1 MRILLIE
8 DDLKLIKYIK
18 KYLTAY
24 DYEVF
29 TVEDFDRILD
39 TVDQIEPKLIIL
51 DINLP
56 SFDGFY
62 YLKRIRKSHTMPI
75 IILSARSEEGEQ
87 IRGMELGADD
97 YVTKPFS
104 VGILLAKINA
114 ILRRTKHISDDE
126 NKIEDG
132 KLILLEDSLKLQYEN
147 QTVELSKNE
156 YKIIKLLLQNS
167 GKLVSRDDLFDALTD
182 YNKFVAEN
190 TLNVNISRIKNKL
203 KELGLEH
210 VITTKRG
217 LGYVLHSTDY

>member
-1 MRILLIE
+1 MKILLIE

-18 KYLTAY
+18 KYLTVY

-29 TVEDFDRILD
+29 IVEDFECIVETVDRI
-39 TVDQIEPKLIIL
+39 EPQLIIL

-56 SFDGFY
+56 TLDGFY
-62 YLKRIRKSHTMPI
+62 FLKRIRKNHTMPI
-75 IILSARSEEGEQ
+75 IILSARNEEGEQ

-97 YVTKPFS
+97 YITKPFS

-114 ILRRTKHISDDE
+114 ALRRATQYSEE

-132 KLILLEDSLKLQYEN
+132 KLVLLEDSLKLQYEHK
-147 QTVELSKNE
+147 TVELSKNE
-156 YKIIKLLLQNS
+156 YKIIKLLMQNS
-167 GKLVSRDDLFDALTD
+167 GKLVSRDDLFDVLTD
-182 YNKFVAEN
+182 YNRFVAEN
-190 TLNVNISRIKNKL
+190 TLNVNISRIKSKL

-217 LGYVLHSTDY
+217 LGYVLHSIDN

>member
-1 MRILLIE
+1 MKILLIE
-8 DDLKLIKYIK
+8 DDLKLIKYIT

-29 TVEDFDRILD
+29 AIEDFNGILE
-39 TVDQIEPKLIIL
+39 TIDQIEPKLIIL

-56 SFDGFY
+56 LFDGFY
-62 YLKRIRKSHTMPI
+62 YLKRIRKSHMMPI
-75 IILSARSEEGEQ
+75 IILSARSEEAEQ

-114 ILRRTKHISDDE
+114 ALRRTMQFSNEH
-126 NKIEDG
+126 KIEDG
-132 KLILLEDSLKLQYEN
+132 KLVLLEDSLKLQYEN

-156 YKIIKLLLQNS
+156 FKIIKLLLQNS
-167 GKLVSRDDLFDALTD
+167 GKLVSRDDLFDVLTD
-182 YNKFVAEN
+182 YNTFVAEN
-190 TLNVNISRIKNKL
+190 TLNVNMSRIKNKL

-217 LGYVLHSTDY
+217 LGYVLHPTDY

>member
-114 ILRRTKHISDDE
+114 ILGEQSIFRMMKTK
-126 NKIEDG
+126 
-132 KLILLEDSLKLQYEN
+132 
-147 QTVELSKNE
+147 
-156 YKIIKLLLQNS
+156 
-167 GKLVSRDDLFDALTD
+167 
-182 YNKFVAEN
+182 
-190 TLNVNISRIKNKL
+190 
-203 KELGLEH
+203 
-210 VITTKRG
+210 
-217 LGYVLHSTDY
+217 

>member
-1 MRILLIE
+1 MKILLIE
-8 DDLKLIKYIK
+8 DDLKMIKYIK
-18 KYLTAY
+18 IYLSAY

-29 TVEDFDRILD
+29 TVDDFDRILD
-39 TVDQIEPKLIIL
+39 TVDQIEPELIIL

-62 YLKRIRKSHTMPI
+62 YLKQIRKKHTMPI

-114 ILRRTKHISDDE
+114 VLRRIKQFPDE
-126 NKIEDG
+126 NKIENG
-132 KLILLEDSLKLQYEN
+132 KLVLLEDSLKLQYEN

-156 YKIIKLLLQNS
+156 YKIIKLLMQNS
-167 GKLVSRDDLFDALTD
+167 GKLVSRDDLFDVLTD
-182 YNKFVAEN
+182 YNTFVAEN

-210 VITTKRG
+210 AITTKRG
-217 LGYVLHSTDY
+217 LGYVLHATDY

>member
-1 MRILLIE
+1 MKILLIE

-18 KYLTAY
+18 KYLTVY

-29 TVEDFDRILD
+29 IVEDFECIVETVDRI
-39 TVDQIEPKLIIL
+39 EPQLIIL

-56 SFDGFY
+56 TLDGFY
-62 YLKRIRKSHTMPI
+62 FLKRIRKNHTMPI

-97 YVTKPFS
+97 YITKPFS

-114 ILRRTKHISDDE
+114 VLRRAMQYSEE

-132 KLILLEDSLKLQYEN
+132 KLVLLEDSLKLQYEHK
-147 QTVELSKNE
+147 TVELSKNE
-156 YKIIKLLLQNS
+156 YKIIKLLIQNS
-167 GKLVSRDDLFDALTD
+167 GKLVSRDELFDVLTD
-182 YNKFVAEN
+182 YNRFVAEN
-190 TLNVNISRIKNKL
+190 TLNVNISRIKSKL
-203 KELGLEH
+203 KELGLNH

-217 LGYVLHSTDY
+217 LGYVFYPIDN

>member
-1 MRILLIE
+1 MKILLIE

-18 KYLTAY
+18 KYLTVY

-29 TVEDFDRILD
+29 IVEDFECIVETVDRI
-39 TVDQIEPKLIIL
+39 EPQLIIL

-56 SFDGFY
+56 TLDGFY
-62 YLKRIRKSHTMPI
+62 FLKRIRKNHTMPI

-97 YVTKPFS
+97 YITKPFS

-114 ILRRTKHISDDE
+114 VLRRAMQYSEE

-132 KLILLEDSLKLQYEN
+132 KLVLLEDSLKLQYEHK
-147 QTVELSKNE
+147 TVELSKSE
-156 YKIIKLLLQNS
+156 YKIIKLLMQNS
-167 GKLVSRDDLFDALTD
+167 GKLVSRDELFDVLTD
-182 YNKFVAEN
+182 YNRFVAEN
-190 TLNVNISRIKNKL
+190 TLNVNISRIKSKL
-203 KELGLEH
+203 KELGLNH

-217 LGYVLHSTDY
+217 LGYVFYPIDN

>member
-1 MRILLIE
+1 M
-8 DDLKLIKYIK
+8 
-18 KYLTAY
+18 
-24 DYEVF
+24 
-29 TVEDFDRILD
+29 
-39 TVDQIEPKLIIL
+39 
-51 DINLP
+51 
-56 SFDGFY
+56 
-62 YLKRIRKSHTMPI
+62 
-75 IILSARSEEGEQ
+75 
-87 IRGMELGADD
+87 
-97 YVTKPFS
+97 
-104 VGILLAKINA
+104 
-114 ILRRTKHISDDE
+114 
-126 NKIEDG
+126 
-132 KLILLEDSLKLQYEN
+132 LEDSLKLQYEN

>member
-1 MRILLIE
+1 MKILLIE

-24 DYEVF
+24 DYEIF
-29 TVEDFDRILD
+29 TVDDFDRILD

-62 YLKRIRKSHTMPI
+62 YLKRIRKNHAMPI

-114 ILRRTKHISDDE
+114 VLRRIKQFPDE
-126 NKIEDG
+126 NKIEVG
-132 KLILLEDSLKLQYEN
+132 KLVLLEDSLKLKYEN
-147 QTVELSKNE
+147 QTIELSKNE
-156 YKIIKLLLQNS
+156 YKIIKLLMQNS
-167 GKLVSRDDLFDALTD
+167 GKLVSRDDLFDMLTD
-182 YNKFVAEN
+182 YNTFIAEN

-210 VITTKRG
+210 AITTKRG
-217 LGYVLHSTDY
+217 LGYVLHATNY

>member
-87 IRGMELGADD
+87 IRGNG
-97 YVTKPFS
+97 TRC
-104 VGILLAKINA
+104 G
-114 ILRRTKHISDDE
+114 
-126 NKIEDG
+126 
-132 KLILLEDSLKLQYEN
+132 
-147 QTVELSKNE
+147 
-156 YKIIKLLLQNS
+156 
-167 GKLVSRDDLFDALTD
+167 
-182 YNKFVAEN
+182 
-190 TLNVNISRIKNKL
+190 
-203 KELGLEH
+203 
-210 VITTKRG
+210 
-217 LGYVLHSTDY
+217 

>member
-1 MRILLIE
+1 MKILLIE

-18 KYLTAY
+18 KYLTVY

-29 TVEDFDRILD
+29 IVEDFECIVETVDRI
-39 TVDQIEPKLIIL
+39 EPQLIIL

-56 SFDGFY
+56 TLDGFY
-62 YLKRIRKSHTMPI
+62 FLKRIRKNHTMPI

-97 YVTKPFS
+97 YITKPFS

-114 ILRRTKHISDDE
+114 VLRRAMQYSEE

-132 KLILLEDSLKLQYEN
+132 KLVLLEDSLKLQYEHK
-147 QTVELSKNE
+147 TVELSKNE
-156 YKIIKLLLQNS
+156 YKIIKLLMQNS
-167 GKLVSRDDLFDALTD
+167 GKLVSRDELFDVLTD
-182 YNKFVAEN
+182 YNRFVAEN
-190 TLNVNISRIKNKL
+190 TLNVNISRIKSKL
-203 KELGLEH
+203 KELGLNH

-217 LGYVLHSTDY
+217 LGYVFYPIDN

>member
-1 MRILLIE
+1 MKILLIE
-8 DDLKLIKYIK
+8 DDLKLIKYIT

-29 TVEDFDRILD
+29 TIEDFDRILE
-39 TVDQIEPKLIIL
+39 TIDQIEPKLIIL

-56 SFDGFY
+56 SLDGFY

-75 IILSARSEEGEQ
+75 IILSARSEEAEQ

-104 VGILLAKINA
+104 VGILIAKINA
-114 ILRRTKHISDDE
+114 ALRRTMQFSNE

-132 KLILLEDSLKLQYEN
+132 KLVLLEDSLKLQYEN

-167 GKLVSRDDLFDALTD
+167 GKLVSRDDLFDVLTD
-182 YNKFVAEN
+182 YNTFVAEN
-190 TLNVNISRIKNKL
+190 TLNVNMSRIKSKL

-217 LGYVLHSTDY
+217 LGYVLHPTDY